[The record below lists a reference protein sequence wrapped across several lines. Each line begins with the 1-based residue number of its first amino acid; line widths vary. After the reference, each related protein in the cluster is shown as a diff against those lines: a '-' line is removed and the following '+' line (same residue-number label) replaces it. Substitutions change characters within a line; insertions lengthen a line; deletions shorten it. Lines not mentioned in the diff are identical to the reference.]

1 MCRIV
6 GFWDLSFKGDYD
18 IEETIVKM
26 RDTLVHGG
34 PDDAG
39 VFVDVKSGLA
49 FGHRMLSIFL
59 LIISTLTETVFGN
72 LFSNFMKRK
81 M

>member
-26 RDTLVHGG
+26 RDALVHGG

-39 VFVDVKSGLA
+39 VFEDYRYRINLMQEGN
-49 FGHRMLSIFL
+49 SI
-59 LIISTLTETVFGN
+59 
-72 LFSNFMKRK
+72 K
-81 M
+81 

>member
-39 VFVDVKSGLA
+39 VFEDVNIINIILMKEKIWQ
-49 FGHRMLSIFL
+49 RFL
-59 LIISTLTETVFGN
+59 I
-72 LFSNFMKRK
+72 
-81 M
+81 